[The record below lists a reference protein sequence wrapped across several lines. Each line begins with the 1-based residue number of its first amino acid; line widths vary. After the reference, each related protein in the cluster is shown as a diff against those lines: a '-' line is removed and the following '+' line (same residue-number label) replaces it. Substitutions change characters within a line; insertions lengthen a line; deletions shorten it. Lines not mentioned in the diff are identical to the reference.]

1 MARSKPGADQ
11 SGIRWKQFLGCSGK
25 ETLER
30 ISSEEFFNGFEQ
42 NNLAFLYQNQTG
54 DGRQSRFSKLIDRNS
69 AEAAKSAGR

>member
-1 MARSKPGADQ
+1 METIP
-11 SGIRWKQFLGCSGK
+11 GCSGK

-30 ISSEEFFNGFEQ
+30 ISWEEFFNGFEK